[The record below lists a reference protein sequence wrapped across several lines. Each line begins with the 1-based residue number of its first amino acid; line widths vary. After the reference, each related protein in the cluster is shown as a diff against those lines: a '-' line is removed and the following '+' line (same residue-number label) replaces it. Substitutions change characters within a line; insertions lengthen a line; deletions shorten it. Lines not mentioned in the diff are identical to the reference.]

1 MKCGLLTM
9 MFVFGCGAI
18 ACAAERNAAAFAQQ
32 IDRQLDAHFAA
43 AGIEAAPRADDAEFF
58 RRLSLDLIGRVP
70 RVAEVREFLA
80 DTSPDKRQRMIRHL
94 LAHPRHAIH
103 QANLWRA
110 ELLPEANSDRQ
121 AALLQ
126 KGFENYLTDQFRQRV
141 RYDQL
146 VRQLITVPLPTLDQP
161 AEPILRDPERAN
173 PLAFIAAKGKPENVA
188 ASVTRTFLGIRLEC
202 AECHNHPFAHWSQ
215 EQFWNQAAFFGGLKK
230 NGSGLLEPLRE
241 DRASRTVVYEQEK
254 KTYAARLLDQQVDV
268 IASDRSGREI
278 LADWLIAPA
287 NPFFARA
294 GANRVWGQLF
304 GVGLVEPVDD
314 FHDENPASHPELL
327 GEIGKEFAASGFD
340 LDYLTEAICLTNAYQ
355 RTSART
361 HASQDNTK
369 LPARM
374 TAKGLTGEQFFDSLA
389 LVVGYRDEPDQGRAR
404 REFLSRF
411 ARLTAP
417 SEPETSVQ
425 QALTLLNGRFIAA
438 ATNPRTNPTLI
449 AVLETPGLR
458 EVDRLET
465 LFLATLGRLPTAE
478 EVTKL
483 KAANTTSSDAA
494 NYYAD
499 VLWLLLNT
507 AEFRLNH

>member
-1 MKCGLLTM
+1 MKFSLLLMVLFT
-9 MFVFGCGAI
+9 FAAEFAF
-18 ACAAERNAAAFAQQ
+18 AAERDAAALAQR

-43 AGIEAAPRADDAEFF
+43 AGIEVAPRADDAEFF

-80 DTSPDKRQRMIRHL
+80 DPAPDKRQRMIRTL
-94 LAHPRHAIH
+94 LQHPRHAIH

-110 ELLPEANSDRQ
+110 ELLPEANSDRT

-126 KGFENYLTDQFRQRV
+126 RGFENWLAEQFRQRA
-141 RYDQL
+141 RYDQI
-146 VRQLITVPLPTLDQP
+146 VRQLITVPLPPLDQP

-188 ASVTRTFLGIRLEC
+188 AAVTRTFLGIRLEC
-202 AECHNHPFAHWSQ
+202 AECHNHPFASWSQ

-230 NGSGLLEPLRE
+230 SGAGLLEPLRE
-241 DRASRTVVYEQEK
+241 DRTSRTVIYEQDK
-254 KTYAARLLDQQVDV
+254 KTYSARLLDRTTDAVADE
-268 IASDRSGREI
+268 RSGREV

-314 FHDENPASHPELL
+314 FHDENPASHPALL
-327 GEIGKEFAASGFD
+327 AEIGQGFATSGFD

-404 REFLSRF
+404 REYLSRF

-438 ATNPRTNPTLI
+438 ATNPRTNATLI
-449 AVLETPGLR
+449 AVLQTPGLSDS
-458 EVDRLET
+458 DRIET
-465 LFLATLGRLPTAE
+465 LYLATLGRLPTAE

-483 KAANTTSSDAA
+483 KGARKDVETDTFH
-494 NYYAD
+494 AD
-499 VLWLLLNT
+499 VFWLLLNT